1 MTTQDFKLVS
11 VVLAASLLVACGK
24 KEAPAGEAAAPAST
38 VAAAFAAVDGAR
50 IINADAEPG
59 AWLSHGRTYS
69 EQRFSPLEK
78 INLDNVDELGLA
90 WHYKLDVD
98 RATEATPIIV
108 DGVMYV
114 TGAFSIIASMLN
126 STVAAASAIMRCS
139 PATPASCSRCG
150 PRPPSRI
157 PSATSMTLHPGANPA
172 PGSRQR
178 CVRSNCSPTVAAS
191 RWTGSTPSSAARSR
205 VTPRGRGWRPTG
217 PGSSGSVRACGA
229 STIGR
234 G

>member
-11 VVLAASLLVACGK
+11 VVPAASLLVACGK

-38 VAAAFAAVDGAR
+38 AAAAFAAVDGAR

-114 TGAFSIIASMLN
+114 TGAFSIVSALDPVTGKELWKYDPKVPRDKGRDGCCDVANRGVAVWQGKVYVGAYDGRLIALDAK
-126 STVAAASAIMRCS
+126 T
-139 PATPASCSRCG
+139 
-150 PRPPSRI
+150 
-157 PSATSMTLHPGANPA
+157 AN
-172 PGSRQR
+172 
-178 CVRSNCSPTVAAS
+178 C
-191 RWTGSTPSSAARSR
+191 W
-205 VTPRGRGWRPTG
+205 
-217 PGSSGSVRACGA
+217 
-229 STIGR
+229 
-234 G
+234 